1 MGKLKYNEE
10 DYQNA
15 AITAEKELL
24 KIPVITL
31 RQASKHMTI
40 RRGVRGTVLVG
51 SEDVSGAEIAPY
63 SPNRKSDVDLNLNL
77 RPLTTYFGSVNAEFE
92 PNTAMN
98 TLLDHQACK
107 AMDGEQVSTP
117 TAKDVLAL
125 IAKGA
130 LKNAPFAIWKG
141 VRNPKGT
148 TTLDLCDGFDTITA
162 KDVDSGELSEA
173 KGNYIEL
180 DEVITRDNAY
190 DVITGLVEK
199 LDDIIREQKC
209 YLYCSRQISDWYNRS
224 YKANSKGIGYADKY
238 EQTVVEGSNGN
249 LIICPQVGKRD
260 SDYIHIAPES
270 NMLIGVDQESDQENV
285 RVKDYN
291 PDTLTFM
298 MRMFLGCQ
306 VRCVDKT
313 QYFVAKLKKADGAA
327 GTNLDYLE
335 APEVEG
341 DNQEDNQEEGN

>member
-1 MGKLKYNEE
+1 MGKLNYNLE

-31 RQASKHMTI
+31 RQATKHLTV

-51 SEDVSGAEIAPY
+51 AEDVSGAEMAPY
-63 SPNRKSDVDLNLNL
+63 IKNRKSDVDLNLNL
-77 RPLTTYFGSVNAEFE
+77 RPLTTYFGSVNAEFD
-92 PNTAMN
+92 PNEAMN

-107 AMDGEQVSTP
+107 AMDGELVSTP
-117 TAKDVLAL
+117 TAKEVLAL
-125 IAKGA
+125 IAKGV
-130 LKNAPFAIWKG
+130 LKNAHLAIWKG
-141 VRNPKGT
+141 VRNPKGNT
-148 TTLDLCDGFDTITA
+148 TMDLCDGFDTITD
-162 KDVDSGELSEA
+162 KDVDSGELSED

-199 LDDIIREQKC
+199 LDDILREQKC
-209 YLYCSRQISDWYNRS
+209 YLYCSRQIADWYNRS
-224 YKANSKGIGYADKY
+224 YKANSKGIVYADKY
-238 EQTVVEGSNGN
+238 EQTIVEGSNGN

-260 SDYIHIAPES
+260 SDYIHISTET

-285 RVKDYN
+285 HVKDYN

-313 QYFVAKLKKADGAA
+313 QYFVAKLKKADGTA
-327 GTNLDYLE
+327 GASLDYLE
-335 APEVEG
+335 APEIEG
-341 DNQEDNQEEGN
+341 DNQEDNLEDGN